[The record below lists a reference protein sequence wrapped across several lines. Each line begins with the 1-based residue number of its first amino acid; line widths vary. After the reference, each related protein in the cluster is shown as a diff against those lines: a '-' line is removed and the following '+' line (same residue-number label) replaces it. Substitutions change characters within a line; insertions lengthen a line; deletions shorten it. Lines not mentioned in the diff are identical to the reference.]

1 MPITRRQFLRGAS
14 LVGAAGAI
22 PVLRGL
28 SVELNTRELP
38 LWNDDGPALRL
49 AHLTDLHSS
58 TVISLDH
65 IQSAIDLAL
74 SARPDLACF
83 TGDYVNAVAPDPD
96 GLVRVLRRLADHVP
110 CFACLGNHDGGRWSA
125 NRGGPATPDAVIDL
139 LRAAGIHVLHDT
151 TEAVTLHDRRLLLT
165 GVADLWSSDVDPAR
179 AGFAPDTDPRI
190 VLAHN
195 PDTKDALRHQPWQLM
210 LSGHTH
216 GGQIRLPFFGGRLT
230 APVKDDRYIEGLLP
244 WHDRHLHISRGIG
257 ALAGLRLNCPPE
269 VNLLTLT

>member
-1 MPITRRQFLRGAS
+1 M
-14 LVGAAGAI
+14 AGIAGSI

-28 SVELNTRELP
+28 SVELNQRELP
-38 LWNDDGPALRL
+38 LWNDHGPAIRL

-58 TVISLDH
+58 RMISLDH

-74 SARPDLACF
+74 AAQPDLACF

-125 NRGGPATPDAVIDL
+125 ARGGPATPDAVIEL
-139 LRAAGIHVLHDT
+139 LHAAHIHVLHDA
-151 TEAVTLHDRRLLLT
+151 TETIILRTRRLLLT
-165 GVADLWSSDVDPAR
+165 GVQDLWSGNLDPVR
-179 AGFAPDTDPRI
+179 AGFRPAPDPRI

-195 PDTKDALRHQPWQLM
+195 PDTKDALRREPWQLM

-216 GGQIRLPFFGGRLT
+216 GGQIRLPFVGGRLT

-244 WHDRHLHISRGIG
+244 WHDRYLHISRGIG
-257 ALAGLRLNCPPE
+257 ALGGIRLNCPPE
-269 VNLLTLT
+269 VNLITLA